1 MLTMLLG
8 GLWHGASWTF
18 VVWGGIHGTGLA
30 VEHAGDARRKRR
42 GLPPY
47 NPHGA
52 RRWLARFITFQIVCI
67 AWVFFRATSFSN
79 AWAMFESIFT
89 ELGHGLAAGDLECA
103 RRDHR
108 GDWSSICAAGV
119 SGAAD

>member
-42 GLPPY
+42 GLPRY

-67 AWVFFRATSFSN
+67 AWVFFRCN
-79 AWAMFESIFT
+79 V
-89 ELGHGLAAGDLECA
+89 LLECLGDVREHAA
-103 RRDHR
+103 RNWGMASPLVTARCWPR
-108 GDWSSICAAGV
+108 PSWGLEFNMCRASIWSG
-119 SGAAD
+119 